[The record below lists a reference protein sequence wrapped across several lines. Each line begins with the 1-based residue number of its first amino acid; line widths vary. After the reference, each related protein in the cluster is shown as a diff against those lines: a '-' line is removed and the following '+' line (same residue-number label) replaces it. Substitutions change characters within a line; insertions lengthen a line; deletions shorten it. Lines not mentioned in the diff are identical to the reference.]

1 MAWNEAAHQARGTA
15 VLGTLRPM
23 HRMPNVAQGVL
34 FESQVLTFRRFKG
47 YISPFSFD
55 MCALY
60 ADYLLA

>member
-15 VLGTLRPM
+15 VLGTLRRM

-47 YISPFSFD
+47 YISPLF
-55 MCALY
+55 L
-60 ADYLLA
+60 